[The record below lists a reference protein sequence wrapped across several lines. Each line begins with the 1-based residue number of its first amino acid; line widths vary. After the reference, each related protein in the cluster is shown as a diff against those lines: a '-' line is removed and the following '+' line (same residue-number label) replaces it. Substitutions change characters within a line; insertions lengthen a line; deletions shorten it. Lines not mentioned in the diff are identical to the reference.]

1 MLAWRAR
8 ERGGSREEKHRAGS
22 SARGDPGREKPMSQ
36 SPPQTSGSFSKRER
50 GAGMGG
56 GNGCGWEWVVAEEIV
71 GTNQHRPGKLQ
82 RRMLNKSLTHAREG
96 PRRLAGGEVARE
108 GGREGLFAFSKKK

>member
-1 MLAWRAR
+1 
-8 ERGGSREEKHRAGS
+8 
-22 SARGDPGREKPMSQ
+22 
-36 SPPQTSGSFSKRER
+36 
-50 GAGMGG
+50 MGG

-108 GGREGLFAFSKKK
+108 GGREGLFAFSKKKVRKVGLWRVGGRG